1 MGRIQ
6 TAKLAYDVAGA
17 VYRANL
23 VRQDPAVVKAAKQAR
38 DDWRQAGRS
47 TAELGREVQSAWQ
60 RVAGR

>member
-23 VRQDPAVVKAAKQAR
+23 VRQDPAVIEAY
-38 DDWRQAGRS
+38 
-47 TAELGREVQSAWQ
+47 LGGHHGA
-60 RVAGR
+60 